1 MDLFSEEF
9 KIKLSKNTQKKETGC
24 GKCLSIFII
33 SKNFLFINLI
43 LINIIF
49 Y

>member
-9 KIKLSKNTQKKETGC
+9 KIKISKNTQKKETGC

-33 SKNFLFINLI
+33 CNKYIYLNKYIA
-43 LINIIF
+43 
-49 Y
+49 